1 MNNKKVVYSAFFI
14 ALGVLFPMIF
24 HYIGGPGLGR
34 ILLPMHLPVLI
45 GAAFLGP
52 LAGLTLGVF
61 TPLLSS
67 LFTGMPPVI
76 PMLPIMV
83 AELAVY
89 GLAMGYLLRK
99 LNIYLALIITMLLG
113 RAAASLVVLLLVYV
127 FSFSQLPANP
137 VIYFYGTVTAGLPG
151 IIGQL
156 IVVPLIVIYL
166 NNYVDNKQ
174 VNI

>member
-1 MNNKKVVYSAFFI
+1 MNNKKMVYSAFFI
-14 ALGVLFPMIF
+14 ALGVLFPLIF

-34 ILLPMHLPVLI
+34 ILLPMHLPVII

-52 LAGLTLGVF
+52 LAGIILGVV

-76 PMLPIMV
+76 PLLPIMV

-89 GLAMGYLLRK
+89 GLVMGYLVKK
-99 LNIYLALIITMLLG
+99 LNIYFTLIITMLIG
-113 RAAASLVVLLLVYV
+113 RVAASFVVLVLVYV
-127 FSFSQLPANP
+127 FSFNQLPVNP
-137 VIYFYGTVTAGLPG
+137 VVYFYGTVTTGLPG

-166 NNYVDNKQ
+166 NSYVDNKQ
-174 VNI
+174 LNI